1 MSEASSFPD
10 LPLMLAGIPH
20 AAVELLRSVGLPAIP
35 LPRVP
40 LVAAGTG
47 RFVLFDSRDLRI
59 ERQIA
64 QLSRL
69 GLVPIDF
76 RELTDGFNWPD
87 VASACRLAA
96 ARQFLDRLKIA
107 LEHQGGAWVRV
118 ADYPFPWQSAMCL
131 AVEHPPELVADFPF
145 IADSLPRSTTHF
157 VSGRIR
163 GDELQSLTSSSHHKL
178 GWHLTPDDFE
188 STRRKTL
195 SHWQGRIDR
204 FRAAGLNIGG
214 LFISQPGRPLPA
226 ADDLQTL
233 GFGYLCQP
241 AGMPTWWEETADSAA
256 EPRLVRFD
264 SAPLPENSGFVEW
277 VGEHYQAGC
286 PLVFHASTT
295 RAGLVS
301 SIHELASEAARCTLL
316 WQPTLDELAHWHR
329 TRRQLRLQV
338 WRRPTGFEIHAD
350 GDLNAVAW
358 GLEIWRG
365 SHLATVP
372 LPCPELHV
380 ADDGLIF
387 LRAHKRHPAGAAI
400 PNDAILDI
408 VTPKAEWNQS
418 LAA

>member
-1 MSEASSFPD
+1 
-10 LPLMLAGIPH
+10 MLAGIPRS
-20 AAVELLRSVGLPAIP
+20 AVELLHSVGLPAIP

-47 RFVLFDSRDLRI
+47 RFVLFDSRETRS

-76 RELTDGFNWPD
+76 RELTDGFNWSD
-87 VASACRLAA
+87 LARESRLAA

-118 ADYPFPWQSAMCL
+118 ADYPFPWQSAICL

-145 IADSLPRSTTHF
+145 IAESLPQSTTHF

-163 GDELQSLTSSSHHKL
+163 GDELQSLASLSHLKL
-178 GWHLTPDDFE
+178 GWHLTADDFE
-188 STRRKTL
+188 STRRRTL
-195 SHWQGRIDR
+195 SHWQTRVDR

-214 LFISQPGRPLPA
+214 LFISEAGRTLPTEG
-226 ADDLQTL
+226 DLESL
-233 GFGYLCQP
+233 GFRYLCQP
-241 AGMPTWWEETADSAA
+241 AAGHTGWDDTPDSAT
-256 EPRLVRFD
+256 ETPLVRMNA
-264 SAPLPENSGFVEW
+264 APLPQNSAFIEW

-286 PLVFHASTT
+286 PLVLHVSTT
-295 RAGLVS
+295 QAGLVS
-301 SIHELASEAARCTLL
+301 SVHELASEAARCTLL
-316 WQPTLDELAHWHR
+316 WQPTLDELARWQQ
-329 TRRQLRLQV
+329 TRRQLKLQV
-338 WRRPTGFEIHAD
+338 WRRPSGFEIHAD
-350 GDLNAVAW
+350 GDLSAAAW

-408 VTPKAEWNQS
+408 VSPTPEWNQS